1 MSPKPKTKTDDDL
14 LPEYDFTGAVRGKYY
29 ERYREGTNVV
39 LLDPDVAEV
48 FRDATA
54 VNDALRLLVSV
65 ARAKVTRQPA
75 GAVRQEQPNKLQP
88 PSRRKRGGGRRRAAN
103 AARG

>member
-1 MSPKPKTKTDDDL
+1 MSPRPKVDPDEDM

-29 ERYREGTNVV
+29 ERYREGTNVI

-65 ARAKVTRQPA
+65 ARAKVTKQHTGA
-75 GAVRQEQPNKLQP
+75 GA
-88 PSRRKRGGGRRRAAN
+88 RKRANGPQQVSNRTKRQREQRRRAG
-103 AARG
+103 AAR

>member
-1 MSPKPKTKTDDDL
+1 MSPKRKVDADDDM

-29 ERYREGTNVV
+29 ARYREGTNVI

-65 ARAKVTRQPA
+65 ARAKATKQPTA
-75 GAVRQEQPNKLQP
+75 TVPPKRPARPLQP
-88 PSRRKRGGGRRRAAN
+88 SNLGKRTGKQRRA
-103 AARG
+103 